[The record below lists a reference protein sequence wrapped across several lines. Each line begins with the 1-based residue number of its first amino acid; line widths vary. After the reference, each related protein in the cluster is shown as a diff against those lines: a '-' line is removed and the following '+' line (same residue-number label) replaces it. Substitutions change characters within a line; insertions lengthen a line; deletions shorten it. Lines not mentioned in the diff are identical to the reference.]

1 MVVNMKVVGKMVN
14 SMDSVLTLLLVAKP
28 NKVNGLTVKDFS
40 GSTIMKQI
48 SDCKECSFNKRFLE
62 IDKIKITLSY
72 E

>member
-28 NKVNGLTVKDFS
+28 NRVNGLTVKDFN

-48 SDCKECSFNKRFLE
+48 SDF
-62 IDKIKITLSY
+62 
-72 E
+72 